1 MLVLLVTAVK
11 EIWED
16 FQRLKQDRKI
26 NRHKV
31 QVLKDKEWVE
41 TMWLDIKVG
50 DLVKVEN
57 KEPFPADLV
66 LLSSSEDQAMA
77 YIETSNLDGE
87 TNLKVKSIPLTYICH
102 NITQVRQSLTASGTL
117 LGDSGRAEKMSQLT
131 KAFVECEGPNKKL
144 YDFAGSLTLPGKE
157 ATPLSTAQ
165 VSPGYFQKPLPGLVE
180 RKPTDEH
187 RLCHRSCCLLWATG
201 RWWHK

>member
-1 MLVLLVTAVK
+1 LFRYWNIYFLIIGCLQQIPDLSPTGRWGTILPLMLVLFVTAVK

-26 NRHKV
+26 NRNKV
-31 QVLKDKEWVE
+31 LLLKDKEWVS

-87 TNLKVKSIPLTYICH
+87 TNLKVRNMPLIYM
-102 NITQVRQSLTASGTL
+102 L
-117 LGDSGRAEKMSQLT
+117 
-131 KAFVECEGPNKKL
+131 
-144 YDFAGSLTLPGKE
+144 
-157 ATPLSTAQ
+157 
-165 VSPGYFQKPLPGLVE
+165 
-180 RKPTDEH
+180 
-187 RLCHRSCCLLWATG
+187 
-201 RWWHK
+201 

>member
-1 MLVLLVTAVK
+1 MLVLFVTAVK

-26 NRHKV
+26 NRNKV
-31 QVLKDKEWVE
+31 LLLKDKEWVR

-87 TNLKVKSIPLTYICH
+87 TNLKVRNMPIIYV
-102 NITQVRQSLTASGTL
+102 IT
-117 LGDSGRAEKMSQLT
+117 
-131 KAFVECEGPNKKL
+131 
-144 YDFAGSLTLPGKE
+144 
-157 ATPLSTAQ
+157 LS
-165 VSPGYFQKPLPGLVE
+165 
-180 RKPTDEH
+180 R
-187 RLCHRSCCLLWATG
+187 
-201 RWWHK
+201 

>member
-1 MLVLLVTAVK
+1 MLVLFVTAVK

-31 QVLKDKEWVE
+31 LVLKGKEWVK

-50 DLVKVEN
+50 DLVKVKN

-87 TNLKVKSIPLTYICH
+87 TNLKVRNIHSMTNDLSLAYSCLTC
-102 NITQVRQSLTASGTL
+102 NIFPRC
-117 LGDSGRAEKMSQLT
+117 DNR
-131 KAFVECEGPNKKL
+131 
-144 YDFAGSLTLPGKE
+144 
-157 ATPLSTAQ
+157 
-165 VSPGYFQKPLPGLVE
+165 
-180 RKPTDEH
+180 
-187 RLCHRSCCLLWATG
+187 
-201 RWWHK
+201 

>member
-1 MLVLLVTAVK
+1 MLVLFVTAVK

-31 QVLKDKEWVE
+31 LVLKGKEWVR
-41 TMWLDIKVG
+41 TMWLDLKVG

-57 KEPFPADLV
+57 REPFPADLV

-87 TNLKVKSIPLTYICH
+87 TNLKVRKMLQESTGLEYIKHC
-102 NITQVRQSLTASGTL
+102 
-117 LGDSGRAEKMSQLT
+117 
-131 KAFVECEGPNKKL
+131 
-144 YDFAGSLTLPGKE
+144 PGETIADGFSNAAWK
-157 ATPLSTAQ
+157 Q
-165 VSPGYFQKPLPGLVE
+165 
-180 RKPTDEH
+180 
-187 RLCHRSCCLLWATG
+187 W
-201 RWWHK
+201 

>member
-31 QVLKDKEWVE
+31 LVLKGKEWVS

-87 TNLKVKSIPLTYICH
+87 TNLKVR
-102 NITQVRQSLTASGTL
+102 NIQWKPHYQHYPGETIADCIGKPAWRQWETRENVPT
-117 LGDSGRAEKMSQLT
+117 
-131 KAFVECEGPNKKL
+131 
-144 YDFAGSLTLPGKE
+144 GK
-157 ATPLSTAQ
+157 
-165 VSPGYFQKPLPGLVE
+165 
-180 RKPTDEH
+180 
-187 RLCHRSCCLLWATG
+187 RLC
-201 RWWHK
+201 